1 MPTPCLRRL
10 RSFFHYI
17 SPKSGIQGHVKG
29 LIAGAVNAIIN
40 KNKSVSDLVNGEK
53 TGRRQDMYSV
63 VIADD
68 EKIIRSG
75 LSKAIDWEGIGFC
88 VRGVFSDGSEILDFL
103 KQEVPDAILTDIK
116 MSRVS
121 GIDVARYVFEN
132 QLPCKVVF
140 LSGYKEFELAVQGMQ
155 YGVEDYL
162 LKPTNVKKLQETFEK
177 LKAGLDRVRNQ
188 QKQDSEE
195 HERLDEMLPYLQEQ
209 FFSDLVFGCMD
220 QDREQIQN
228 RMRLLFPEFPAET
241 TACVLADLV
250 IEDYKQYI
258 REIWTDGFDPFR
270 LELEKFLR
278 QNGGDVSFYLIYK
291 SNEKIRLFGF
301 WPDADMHKQ
310 KEAACRALDKLVE
323 ALETR
328 FGFHARYELLEVM
341 QNVFQMESYREQL
354 AFSDSD
360 QENEF
365 LSEQLRLI
373 ITNVCLGN
381 FTAAEKILDD
391 VLRELQDTYEGY
403 RNHVMIDLFSG
414 MAAALRDDQPRL
426 YEYLHSH
433 CSYRVIQGTAHVDNL
448 RAYCRKLLEGMQ
460 TQAGKQKSNEDTDCL
475 ISRVQ
480 AYIQQHITEEISLE
494 TAAGQLY
501 LSSSYL
507 SRLFKKQTGESFV
520 QYVTRKKIEKAIELL
535 HDSQYKTYQVGE
547 YLGYKTPRYFA
558 RLFRQQTGMNPSE
571 YRSRVLHIG
580 GSFDQE

>member
-1 MPTPCLRRL
+1 
-10 RSFFHYI
+10 
-17 SPKSGIQGHVKG
+17 
-29 LIAGAVNAIIN
+29 
-40 KNKSVSDLVNGEK
+40 
-53 TGRRQDMYSV
+53 MYSI

-75 LSKAIDWEGIGFC
+75 LSKAIDWEGIGFS

-103 KQEVPDAILTDIK
+103 KQDVPDAILTDIK

-177 LKAGLDRVRNQ
+177 LKAGLDRVRSR

-250 IEDYKQYI
+250 IEDYEQYI

-278 QNGGDVSFYLIYK
+278 QSGGDVSFYLIYK

-301 WPDADMHKQ
+301 WPGSDIHKQ

-328 FGFHARYELLEVM
+328 FGFQARYDH
-341 QNVFQMESYREQL
+341 QL
-354 AFSDSD
+354 
-360 QENEF
+360 
-365 LSEQLRLI
+365 
-373 ITNVCLGN
+373 
-381 FTAAEKILDD
+381 
-391 VLRELQDTYEGY
+391 
-403 RNHVMIDLFSG
+403 
-414 MAAALRDDQPRL
+414 
-426 YEYLHSH
+426 
-433 CSYRVIQGTAHVDNL
+433 
-448 RAYCRKLLEGMQ
+448 
-460 TQAGKQKSNEDTDCL
+460 
-475 ISRVQ
+475 
-480 AYIQQHITEEISLE
+480 
-494 TAAGQLY
+494 
-501 LSSSYL
+501 
-507 SRLFKKQTGESFV
+507 
-520 QYVTRKKIEKAIELL
+520 
-535 HDSQYKTYQVGE
+535 
-547 YLGYKTPRYFA
+547 
-558 RLFRQQTGMNPSE
+558 
-571 YRSRVLHIG
+571 
-580 GSFDQE
+580 

>member
-1 MPTPCLRRL
+1 M
-10 RSFFHYI
+10 
-17 SPKSGIQGHVKG
+17 KG
-29 LIAGAVNAIIN
+29 LIAGTVNAIIN

-53 TGRRQDMYSV
+53 TGRRQDMYSS

-75 LSKAIDWEGIGFC
+75 LSKAIVWEGIGFS

-103 KQEVPDAILTDIK
+103 KQDVPDAILTDIK

-177 LKAGLDRVRNQ
+177 LKAGLDRVRSR

-250 IEDYKQYI
+250 IEDYEQYI

-278 QNGGDVSFYLIYK
+278 QSGGDVSFYLIYK

-301 WPDADMHKQ
+301 WPGADIHKQ

-328 FGFHARYELLEVM
+328 FGFQARYELLEVM

-460 TQAGKQKSNEDTDCL
+460 AQAGKQKSNEDTDCL

-535 HDSQYKTYQVGE
+535 HDSRYKTYQVGE